1 MTTTTGAGSLGGPL
15 VPFPRWSP
23 LGAIRQSWALNG
35 PLTIL
40 GLAMGLTLAVAVAG
54 IVLDPRVLTGQP
66 AWLKP
71 AKFAVS
77 IAVYAF
83 TLVWLLGYVRGHR
96 RWVGLASWATTLAL
110 LLEMVVIVLQ
120 VLRGTT
126 SHFNVATPLDTALWQ
141 AMAGAIL
148 VVWLMG
154 AVVAVLLLLQRLPDP
169 VLAWGLRLGLA
180 VALGGM
186 AAGLL
191 MTVPTPA
198 QREGARAGQGLPIA
212 GAHSVG
218 VADGGP
224 GLPVVGWSTTGG
236 DLRVGHF
243 VGIHALHALQVL
255 PLAAWLLSRP
265 PAARRLGQGHRV
277 ALVWVAGLGYS
288 GLLAVLLWQALR
300 GQPLL
305 APDATTLLALAG
317 LLGATALAA
326 GGVLLHGR
334 R

>member
-1 MTTTTGAGSLGGPL
+1 M
-15 VPFPRWSP
+15 
-23 LGAIRQSWALNG
+23 RQSWALNG
-35 PLTIL
+35 PLTVL
-40 GLAMGLTLAVAVAG
+40 GLAMGLTLAVALAG
-54 IVLDPRVLTGQP
+54 LLLDPRVLTGQP

-77 IAVYAF
+77 VAIYAF

-110 LLEMVVIVLQ
+110 LLEMVVIVFQ
-120 VLRGTT
+120 VVRGTT
-126 SHFNVATPLDTALWQ
+126 SHFNVATPLDTALWR

-154 AVVAVLLLLQRLPDP
+154 ALVAVLLLLQRLPNP

-180 VALGGM
+180 VSLAGM

-191 MTVPTPA
+191 MTVPTPM
-198 QREGARAGQGLPIA
+198 QRAGARAGQGRPVA

-218 VADGGP
+218 VADGGS

-243 VGIHALHALQVL
+243 VGLHALQVL

-265 PAARRLGQGHRV
+265 PAAHRLGQGHRV
-277 ALVWVAGLGYS
+277 ALVWVTGLGYS

-300 GQPLL
+300 GQPFL
-305 APDATTLLALAG
+305 APDGATLLALAG
-317 LLGATALAA
+317 LLGATAVAA
-326 GGVLLHGR
+326 GGVLHHGR